1 MAVLYTANVVSVGGR
16 EGHISS
22 SDGVI
27 DMPTQKPAE
36 MGGVGGAT
44 NPEQLFAAAYGACYG
59 GALLFV
65 AEKQGIEVPE
75 GFKVDAQ
82 VSFNVEGANLFLS
95 AGLSVF
101 LPGMELAKAEK
112 LAQTAHN
119 VCPYSKAVKG
129 NVEVSLSVLV

>member
-1 MAVLYTANVVSVGGR
+1 MAVIYTANVVSTGGR
-16 EGHISS
+16 EGHVVS
-22 SDGVI
+22 SDGVLDI
-27 DMPTQKPAE
+27 PTQKPVT
-36 MGGVGGAT
+36 MGGVGGAS

-65 AEKQGIEVPE
+65 AEKQGIEVPQ

-82 VSFNVEGANLFLS
+82 VSFNVEGSSLFLS
-95 AGLSVF
+95 AGLSVH
-101 LPGMELAKAEK
+101 LPGMEQGKAEK

-129 NVEVSLSVLV
+129 NIEVNLTVVV